1 MSRHFAGGGGGPS
14 ALLVLDSE
22 AGVIPSPPPR
32 GSCRCTRRACRRT
45 PRYYSFFLFLARTGL
60 RLGEA
65 RSVRW
70 GDLDLERR
78 EVRVERTVA
87 DESKRIGTPKAGH
100 ARTADLSRAL
110 VTALRHLEVES
121 KAEKLHRGW
130 RDSPRWVFPNIQGD
144 VLDAD
149 KIRSAFKRALRA
161 ARLPEHFTPHSLRHS
176 YASILIAEGVSPA
189 YVQRQLGHSTYTLTV
204 DTYGKWPPM
213 GSKDVDRLDGPSGS
227 KVVATAIAG
236 SGDGGEDN
244 SQVCELPS
252 SSARPSS
259 PSTPRGRQLL
269 VRSRAKLTHPE
280 TTHPRR
286 IPRNATERSS
296 P

>member
-87 DESKRIGTPKAGH
+87 DESSGRCLA
-100 ARTADLSRAL
+100 
-110 VTALRHLEVES
+110 
-121 KAEKLHRGW
+121 
-130 RDSPRWVFPNIQGD
+130 
-144 VLDAD
+144 
-149 KIRSAFKRALRA
+149 A
-161 ARLPEHFTPHSLRHS
+161 ARRRSRGRVEGREAAPGLARLSSLGLPEHTGRRSGCGQDPLGVQ
-176 YASILIAEGVSPA
+176 EGAPGGAAARALHAPLAPA
-189 YVQRQLGHSTYTLTV
+189 LL
-204 DTYGKWPPM
+204 
-213 GSKDVDRLDGPSGS
+213 RLDP
-227 KVVATAIAG
+227 
-236 SGDGGEDN
+236 D
-244 SQVCELPS
+244 
-252 SSARPSS
+252 R
-259 PSTPRGRQLL
+259 RGRLPGL
-269 VRSRAKLTHPE
+269 RPAPAWPLDVHPDSRYLRQVAPHGEQGRRP
-280 TTHPRR
+280 PRW
-286 IPRNATERSS
+286 PKW
-296 P
+296 

>member
-1 MSRHFAGGGGGPS
+1 MVRGRRTAGTRPTTDGSTTGEGGGAERSAMSRHFAGGGGGPS

-121 KAEKLHRGW
+121 KGQDPLGVQEGAPGGAAARALHAPLAPALLRLDPDRRGRLPGLRPAPAW
-130 RDSPRWVFPNIQGD
+130 PLDVHPDSRYLRQVAPHGEQGRRPPRWP
-144 VLDAD
+144 
-149 KIRSAFKRALRA
+149 
-161 ARLPEHFTPHSLRHS
+161 
-176 YASILIAEGVSPA
+176 
-189 YVQRQLGHSTYTLTV
+189 
-204 DTYGKWPPM
+204 KW
-213 GSKDVDRLDGPSGS
+213 
-227 KVVATAIAG
+227 
-236 SGDGGEDN
+236 
-244 SQVCELPS
+244 
-252 SSARPSS
+252 
-259 PSTPRGRQLL
+259 
-269 VRSRAKLTHPE
+269 
-280 TTHPRR
+280 
-286 IPRNATERSS
+286 
-296 P
+296 